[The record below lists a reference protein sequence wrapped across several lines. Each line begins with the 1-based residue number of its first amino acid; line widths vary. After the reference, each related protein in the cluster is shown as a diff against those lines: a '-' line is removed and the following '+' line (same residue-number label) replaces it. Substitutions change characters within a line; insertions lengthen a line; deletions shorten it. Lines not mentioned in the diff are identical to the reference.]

1 MKLFRFLI
9 KRLLEIIPILLV
21 VSILIFLFVHMI
33 PGDPARLVAGED
45 ATIED
50 VEMVRKE
57 LGLDKPLVEQY
68 VTYMANLVQGDLGTS
83 LKTNRPVTEE
93 IGARFMPTF
102 WLTFWSMAWAAVVG
116 LVIGVISATK
126 RNKWPDYL
134 GMFGAV
140 SGLSMPAFWLGLMLI
155 QLFAVTLGWF
165 PSGGMESWKS
175 YVLPAFTLG
184 TGVAAVIARFTR
196 SALMDVLKEDYV
208 RTARSKG
215 LHENKVIWGHGLRN
229 AMIPVVTM
237 TGLQF
242 GFLLGGSVVI
252 ETVFSWPGLGK
263 LLIDSVAFRDY
274 PVIQAEM
281 LIFALEFIIINLI
294 VDLLYGI
301 LNPQIRYE

>member
-1 MKLFRFLI
+1 MLRFLG
-9 KRLLEIIPILLV
+9 KRLLQIIPILILV
-21 VSILIFLFVHMI
+21 TIFIFMFVHMI

-45 ATIED
+45 ATLED
-50 VEMVRKE
+50 VELVRKE
-57 LGLDKPLVEQY
+57 LGLDKPITEQY
-68 VTYMANLVQGDLGTS
+68 FTYMKNLVQGDLGKS
-83 LKTNRPVTEE
+83 LKTNREVSYE
-93 IGARFMPTF
+93 IGERFMPTF
-102 WLTFWSMAWAAVVG
+102 WLTVWSMSWAVVAG

-126 RNKWPDYL
+126 RNKWQDYL

-140 SGLSMPAFWLGLMLI
+140 SGLSLPSFWLGLMLI
-155 QLFAVTLGWF
+155 QLFAVTLGWL

-175 YVLPAFTLG
+175 YILPAFTLG
-184 TGVAAVIARFTR
+184 TGVAAVVARFTR
-196 SALMDVLKEDYV
+196 SSLMDVLKEDYI
-208 RTARSKG
+208 RTGRSKG
-215 LHENKVIWGHGLRN
+215 LNERRLTWGHGLRN

-252 ETVFSWPGLGK
+252 ESVFSWPGLGK
-263 LLIDSVAFRDY
+263 LLIDSVAYRDY

-281 LIFALEFIIINLI
+281 LIFALEFILINLV